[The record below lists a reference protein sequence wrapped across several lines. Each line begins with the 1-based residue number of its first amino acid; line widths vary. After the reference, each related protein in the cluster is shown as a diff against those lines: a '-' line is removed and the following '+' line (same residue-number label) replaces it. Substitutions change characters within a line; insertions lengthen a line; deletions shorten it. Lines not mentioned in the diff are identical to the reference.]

1 MKRPQKPTGLI
12 AGLAWADLRH
22 EWVLSLCLCL
32 AVAAVV
38 GPLLLLFGLKTGTIE
53 TLRSRL
59 LQDPRNREIRP
70 MISRSFTPE
79 WLDKL
84 KADPK
89 IAFLVPTTRSISAS
103 VELTSTAGSLTLEA
117 QPSAQ
122 NDPLLTQ
129 NNATPPE
136 ENQCVLSDEAARKL
150 CAKTG
155 DELELTVKRL
165 KGSSFEAGK
174 TRLKIS
180 GILDPRATGRDM
192 VYFHLSLL
200 ENIEQFKDGQA
211 VPELNWKG
219 AVPLAE
225 PVFDGVVIGTDTPID
240 PVLKIKLTSG
250 TGLSRLETLT
260 ADAQLT
266 RLGYV
271 LKNKKFI
278 SLISTKRAVG
288 QDVLTT
294 VSNRLRGKNALVLP
308 WVHPLEIQL
317 GEDITLLAF
326 ALPKAD
332 GLTVPWAQELP
343 MGPDWRQII
352 LPEDI
357 RLTPDSLLTLVK
369 EDRINIPVTQNNTI
383 FSPGQFALI
392 PPQLAGIL
400 NLSLRRNISWLP
412 QADQFILK
420 RRGYAAFRMYANT
433 LDDVEPLKL
442 QMEAQDIPVHT
453 EAERIRDIRELDK
466 HLGMIFWLIALGGL
480 LGGAGSLMASLYASV
495 ERKRRDLG
503 VLGLIGFT
511 RGSLLCFPLYQAFF
525 LTLGGWILALG
536 FYTGMAAL
544 INRLFSSQLSTGES
558 LCRMNFDHLAYAAA
572 GVILLGQLAAALA
585 ARRVISIDPAEAL
598 RDE

>member
-211 VPELNWKG
+211 VPELNWK
-219 AVPLAE
+219 
-225 PVFDGVVIGTDTPID
+225 
-240 PVLKIKLTSG
+240 
-250 TGLSRLETLT
+250 
-260 ADAQLT
+260 
-266 RLGYV
+266 
-271 LKNKKFI
+271 
-278 SLISTKRAVG
+278 
-288 QDVLTT
+288 
-294 VSNRLRGKNALVLP
+294 
-308 WVHPLEIQL
+308 
-317 GEDITLLAF
+317 
-326 ALPKAD
+326 
-332 GLTVPWAQELP
+332 
-343 MGPDWRQII
+343 
-352 LPEDI
+352 
-357 RLTPDSLLTLVK
+357 
-369 EDRINIPVTQNNTI
+369 
-383 FSPGQFALI
+383 
-392 PPQLAGIL
+392 
-400 NLSLRRNISWLP
+400 
-412 QADQFILK
+412 
-420 RRGYAAFRMYANT
+420 
-433 LDDVEPLKL
+433 
-442 QMEAQDIPVHT
+442 
-453 EAERIRDIRELDK
+453 
-466 HLGMIFWLIALGGL
+466 
-480 LGGAGSLMASLYASV
+480 
-495 ERKRRDLG
+495 
-503 VLGLIGFT
+503 
-511 RGSLLCFPLYQAFF
+511 
-525 LTLGGWILALG
+525 
-536 FYTGMAAL
+536 
-544 INRLFSSQLSTGES
+544 
-558 LCRMNFDHLAYAAA
+558 
-572 GVILLGQLAAALA
+572 
-585 ARRVISIDPAEAL
+585 
-598 RDE
+598 